1 MTYHDRPNPGWAGVA
16 MGLMIIA
23 VGVILLFDQA
33 GLMGW
38 RPGWNLWPLLL
49 IGFGLARFVQP
60 RQDGT
65 REGGWFMFIGAWLLL
80 NEMHVLRFR
89 ESWPLFLV
97 AIGVQTMWK
106 AVRRPTPPS
115 ASQPGQGS

>member
-1 MTYHDRPNPGWAGVA
+1 
-16 MGLMIIA
+16 
-23 VGVILLFDQA
+23 
-33 GLMGW
+33 MGW